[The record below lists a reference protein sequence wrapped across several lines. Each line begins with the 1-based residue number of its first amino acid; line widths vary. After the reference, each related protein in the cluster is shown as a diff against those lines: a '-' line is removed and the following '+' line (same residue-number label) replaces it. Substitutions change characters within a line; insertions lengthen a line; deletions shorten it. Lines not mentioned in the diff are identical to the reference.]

1 VEDLASDGR
10 AGEDG
15 TADDVIVVEEMSLD
29 GPAARGDLA
38 GDEMAAIE
46 MSFDGPA
53 ADETA
58 AVGSA
63 DRWFTPSRLVRN
75 NPESVC
81 HVTHGY
87 LK

>member
-1 VEDLASDGR
+1 VEDLTSEAR
-10 AGEDG
+10 AGG
-15 TADDVIVVEEMSLD
+15 SGRADDVIVVEEMSLD
-29 GPAARGDLA
+29 GPAAGGDLA
-38 GDEMAAIE
+38 GDEMAANE
-46 MSFDGPA
+46 RSFDGPA
-53 ADETA
+53 ADDTA

>member
-1 VEDLASDGR
+1 
-10 AGEDG
+10 
-15 TADDVIVVEEMSLD
+15 
-29 GPAARGDLA
+29 
-38 GDEMAAIE
+38 MAAKE

-53 ADETA
+53 ADDTA